1 MTIDDKITDG
11 KLQYNIN
18 KKAVGISTLSFRKI
32 DKYEYLTG
40 EKLLLSNQRQI
51 IERAKFAY
59 FPLGKTFEKQTKS
72 IEDQGKKQ
80 IKTIEGHGKQLAE
93 SNDFIQKK
101 DINIDRD
108 SIPPDKQKKY
118 LMNMLIK
125 DILRLQI

>member
-1 MTIDDKITDG
+1 M
-11 KLQYNIN
+11 
-18 KKAVGISTLSFRKI
+18 STLSFRKI

-59 FPLGKTFEKQTKS
+59 FPLGQAFEKQTES

-80 IKTIEGHGKQLAE
+80 IKTIEDHGKQLAE

-118 LMNMLIK
+118 LINMLIK